1 MAGGR
6 YFVCKTCGPAS
17 WVYASKVTKFAQC
30 SWCGTPWPTDVP
42 RAPWRE
48 PSRPRPRERPPKQ
61 SKLVNCLQ
69 KVWGTLP
76 ESVCSQFEQAGF
88 KKPAPKT
95 EDVDLLSLLQ
105 RNRGALP
112 PEILNALPEAPAP
125 NPVQEGKAAGVEFRN
140 SVGKLRDLGQRK
152 LKLQEDIDNAKANL
166 KALLTKM
173 QDLQQSLQEAQA
185 EVNKTSQEY
194 EAKVLTQCFEEANHG
209 VDSVLQAL
217 GITEE
222 ALTEA
227 QKRSIEALKKE
238 TADEAKRRKTQQQQ
252 QQFPPGLAPPPPRP
266 EPPAAEGSA
275 RDAEVTKGPPD
286 SQDKARSRSPKRAV
300 EPDETL

>member
-1 MAGGR
+1 M
-6 YFVCKTCGPAS
+6 CKTCGPAS
-17 WVYASKVTKFAQC
+17 WVYASKVTKIAQC

-48 PSRPRPRERPPKQ
+48 PSRPRPRERPP
-61 SKLVNCLQ
+61 S
-69 KVWGTLP
+69 
-76 ESVCSQFEQAGF
+76 SQFEQAGF

-166 KALLTKM
+166 KA